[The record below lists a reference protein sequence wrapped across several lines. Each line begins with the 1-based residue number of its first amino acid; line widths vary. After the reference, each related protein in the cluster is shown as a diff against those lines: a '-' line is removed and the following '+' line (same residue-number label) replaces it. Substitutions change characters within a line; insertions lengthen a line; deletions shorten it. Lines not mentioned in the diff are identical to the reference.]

1 MEIEK
6 RKDENCQ
13 QYLWRVGSLKDAGVI
28 TQTWEELSPVLN
40 EQTGITKRA
49 DVYRKEYAIA
59 KKYLENVFLLPS
71 VKTDSEIRAEVY
83 KKQAQS
89 KNAET
94 NKWLREHARDELI
107 LEEIKEAVKQL
118 INPWTYQNIGYVVS
132 YEEQYEIVA
141 DIIDK
146 LISHNILFEVA
157 KKMEE
162 GQTFFEKFISNLKQ
176 INISYDNIVTSV
188 KEASSWIW
196 GWEHTDEGLNYGLS
210 KCLPEFRKEFFKSSY
225 DIFNNLNTKIMQIWA
240 ADGEEAQRKSI
251 DDYNAYLNSL

>member
-1 MEIEK
+1 MKEIIATMLKSLCEEK
-6 RKDENCQ
+6 NN
-13 QYLWRVGSLKDAGVI
+13 GNA
-28 TQTWEELSPVLN
+28 ELTIP
-40 EQTGITKRA
+40 
-49 DVYRKEYAIA
+49 
-59 KKYLENVFLLPS
+59 
-71 VKTDSEIRAEVY
+71 
-83 KKQAQS
+83 KQAEQMGIPYQTFN
-89 KNAET
+89 KYIKGTAECSASNLVKISQYYQVSVDYILGQT
-94 NKWLREHARDELI
+94 KAKTFDTDLRSICDTLNLSE
-107 LEEIKEAVKQL
+107 EAVKQL
-118 INPWTYQNIGYVVS
+118 INPWTYKNVGYVVS
-132 YEEQYEIVA
+132 YEDQYEIVA

-225 DIFNNLNTKIMQIWA
+225 DIFDNLNTKIMQIWV